1 MRNHPILSKDYWLD
15 AAGHARNLRV
25 MVICA
30 LCVALSIILGY
41 FYIPLNESLT
51 IRFTFLATSTVGLV
65 AGPVGALIFGAAV
78 DLLDYMM
85 HPTGVFFFG
94 YTISSMLGALIY
106 ALCYYRQRLTVVR
119 IIFCR
124 LAVNLIVNVFMN
136 AIWSSIL
143 YGKGYI
149 YRLVISY
156 IKNIALLP
164 IEVAVTVAFFTLL
177 IPAFKETTF
186 IPGEQRSKITWI

>member
-1 MRNHPILSKDYWLD
+1 MRKSTILSKDYWAN
-15 AAGHARNLRV
+15 AASHARNLRV

-41 FYIPLNESLT
+41 FYIPINESLT
-51 IRFTFLATSTVGLV
+51 IRFTFLATSVAGLV
-65 AGPVGALIFGAAV
+65 GGPVAALIFGAAV

-94 YTISSMLGALIY
+94 YTISSMVGALIY

-124 LAVNLIVNVFMN
+124 LAVNLVVNVFLN
-136 AIWSSIL
+136 ALWSHIL

-149 YRLVISY
+149 YRMVISY

-164 IEVAVTVAFFTLL
+164 VEVLITVLFFSLL

-186 IPGEQRSKITWI
+186 IPGEQRGKITWF